1 MAFTGSPFECIA
13 NLVEEQEDE
22 KMEEKIVNEEYKTW
36 KKNAPFLYDL
46 MLSTA
51 LEWPTL
57 STQWLPDKQSLPDN
71 DYEIHRLLLGTHTSS
86 AAQNYFQIA
95 HVQLPKPGASNGTD
109 HDEEHGDI
117 GGNGQGAAKK
127 TPVMEVKFNIVQ
139 KIDHKGEVN
148 KARYQPQNPN
158 IIATMC
164 TDGRVMIW
172 DRTKHPSVPTGHVD
186 PQIELLGHSREG
198 FGLSWSPYKTGQL
211 ATGGED
217 ETVRLWDINKF
228 TTKNKALHATRIY
241 TYHTAIVNDVQ
252 HHPLHASL
260 IGTVSDDLTLQILD
274 VRNPSTTASATQAI
288 DGHTDAINA
297 LSFNPASEYVLA
309 TGSADK
315 SIGLWDL
322 RNLKSKLHALVGHAD
337 SVTSLAW
344 HPFED
349 TILGSSSYDKRI
361 CFWDLSRVG
370 EEQSPEDAEDA
381 PPELLFMHG
390 GHTNRISDFSWNLN
404 DPWVLCSAAEDNLI
418 QVWKVANA
426 IVGKD
431 ADDVPIEE
439 LEQ

>member
-1 MAFTGSPFECIA
+1 MENGGGYELGMTMEEERE
-13 NLVEEQEDE
+13 EEQMDE
-22 KMEEKIVNEEYKTW
+22 KIINEEYKTW
-36 KKNAPFLYDL
+36 KKNAPFLYDM

-57 STQWLPDKQSLPDN
+57 TTQWLPDKQEVPDK
-71 DYEIHRLLLGTHTSS
+71 DHATHRLLIGTHTSNEQ
-86 AAQNYFQIA
+86 QNYLQIA
-95 HVQLPKPGASNGTD
+95 QVQLPKPVTPNSVDYDEEREEIGGYGGGAS
-109 HDEEHGDI
+109 
-117 GGNGQGAAKK
+117 KK
-127 TPVMEVKFNIVQ
+127 TPVMEVKFNIIQ

-158 IIATMC
+158 VIATMC

-172 DRTKHPSVPTGHVD
+172 DRTKHPLQPTGHVN
-186 PQIELLGHSREG
+186 PQMELHGHESEG
-198 FGLSWSPYKTGQL
+198 FGLSWSPHHAGHL
-211 ATGGED
+211 ATGSED
-217 ETVRLWDINKF
+217 QTVRLWDITKF
-228 TTKNKALHATRIY
+228 TTTNKILHATRTY
-241 TYHTAIVNDVQ
+241 THHTAIVNDVQ

-274 VRNPSTTASATQAI
+274 TRSSSTTTAATQAI
-288 DGHTDAINA
+288 EGHEDAINA
-297 LSFNPASEYVLA
+297 LAFNPASEYIVA

-315 SIGLWDL
+315 SIGIWDL
-322 RNLKSKLHALVGHAD
+322 RNLKSKLHALVGHTD

-344 HPFED
+344 HPFEEA
-349 TILGSSSYDKRI
+349 ILGSASYDRRI

-370 EEQSPEDAEDA
+370 EEQTPDDAEDG